1 MSSLPSKISRI
12 LPVSP
17 STALPREA
25 TSFCA
30 CAAAQLWLSGSD
42 YSDHWWGV
50 TGLGDWFRRVLSLS
64 GEARGCQGTWPS
76 HVTRA
81 SLSKASGRWLKSSHL
96 TWMHLTPAASQ
107 CCSGSCIPVL
117 QWQLHPSA
125 AVAAASQCC
134 SGRWDGDDDCTKTNL
149 METLSIPIRKKKMAL
164 VGLNL
169 ADTHSDILRW
179 QYLTMRGSTRS
190 IALFG
195 TQGIYF
201 LSTGANQLGTQSR
214 ASLWGSSL
222 ES

>member
-107 CCSGSCIPVL
+107 CCSG
-117 QWQLHPSA
+117 
-125 AVAAASQCC
+125 
-134 SGRWDGDDDCTKTNL
+134 RWDGDDDCTKTNL